1 MFNRL
6 FTTLCCCALLAL
18 PLVANSN
25 SQIHAVGNTLKTASQ
40 ITLPVRAQLAALNIN
55 AQDIGAQDFASQSLP
70 ASVESLRQ
78 RAELRQTENRMQIN
92 VGLILVALFCF
103 VMRANRSRV

>member
-6 FTTLCCCALLAL
+6 FTTLCCCAVLAL

-40 ITLPVRAQLAALNIN
+40 ITVPVRAQLAALNIN
-55 AQDIGAQDFASQSLP
+55 AQDFASQSLP
-70 ASVESLRQ
+70 ASVESARQ
-78 RAELRQTENRMQIN
+78 QAELRQTENRMQIN